1 MTDEEFFHFD
11 TRLEDVERW
20 RNRAEEMRII
30 AEEMISEPNKAVAL
44 KLAADYGRL
53 ADSRRNAFGTRT
65 VNAAV
70 EVALK
75 PVR

>member
-30 AEEMISEPNKAVAL
+30 AEEMISEGNKQVAL
-44 KLAADYGRL
+44 RLAADYDRL
-53 ADSRRNAFGTRT
+53 ADLAEERVRYRESKRSR
-65 VNAAV
+65 
-70 EVALK
+70 
-75 PVR
+75 

>member
-53 ADSRRNAFGTRT
+53 ADLAEERVRYKDSKRSR
-65 VNAAV
+65 
-70 EVALK
+70 
-75 PVR
+75 

>member
-30 AEEMISEPNKAVAL
+30 AEEMISESNKEVAL
-44 KLAADYGRL
+44 RLAADYDRL
-53 ADSRRNAFGTRT
+53 ADLAEERVRYKNSKRSR
-65 VNAAV
+65 
-70 EVALK
+70 
-75 PVR
+75 

>member
-30 AEEMISEPNKAVAL
+30 AEDMISEPNKAVAL
-44 KLAADYGRL
+44 KGLPL
-53 ADSRRNAFGTRT
+53 TMT
-65 VNAAV
+65 V
-70 EVALK
+70 
-75 PVR
+75 